1 MNRTKRPFLKASELF
16 LILMFFACGVM
27 APAAYGN
34 LLNAKIPA
42 PPAIEQSASYIEA
55 EAACQMILGVRGV
68 TECHVMD
75 YPSFD
80 VIVPGVRKD
89 VAQTFCKDAAK
100 AISAKF
106 KSVSGKT
113 NKVRVF
119 DSGVVPP
126 TAACRVPAF
135 SS

>member
-1 MNRTKRPFLKASELF
+1 
-16 LILMFFACGVM
+16 
-27 APAAYGN
+27 
-34 LLNAKIPA
+34 
-42 PPAIEQSASYIEA
+42 
-55 EAACQMILGVRGV
+55 
-68 TECHVMD
+68 MD

-80 VIVPGVRKD
+80 VIVPGVRMD

-106 KSVSGKT
+106 RSVSGKT

-119 DSGVVPP
+119 ASGVVPP

>member
-1 MNRTKRPFLKASELF
+1 MTRTKRPFLKASELF
-16 LILMFFACGVM
+16 LILLFLGVGFM
-27 APAAYGN
+27 APTAYGSI
-34 LLNAKIPA
+34 LNAKSLT
-42 PPAIEQSASYIEA
+42 PPAIEQSISSIEA
-55 EAACQMILGVRGV
+55 EAACQMILEVRGV

-75 YPSFD
+75 YPSLD
-80 VIVPGVRKD
+80 VIVPNIRMD

-100 AISAKF
+100 AVSARF

-119 DSGVVPP
+119 SSGVVPP